1 MKKYGFTLIEL
12 LVVVLIVGILA
23 SVAAAQYQKAVEKS
37 RMVQAWTLGRYL
49 INAEEVYYL
58 ANGTYAK
65 DWETL
70 GELRP
75 DLKDFVVLLDT
86 TQFNIKFVHKN
97 LPLELRFFGKESTDT
112 PYPGKIVCV
121 AQQDSSLAL
130 NLCKSLSGQ
139 KGAQYAHMANYQAF
153 EVN

>member
-12 LVVVLIVGILA
+12 LVVVLIIGILA
-23 SVAAAQYQKAVEKS
+23 SVAVPQYHKAVEKS
-37 RMVQAWTLGRYL
+37 RLVQALVLGKHL
-49 INAEEVYYL
+49 LDAEELYYL
-58 ANGTYAK
+58 ANGDYTR
-65 DWETL
+65 DWDTL
-70 GELRP
+70 GETQP

-86 TQFNIKFVHKN
+86 TQFNIKFVHKT

-139 KGAQYAHMANYQAF
+139 EGAPYAHMADYQAF